1 MDQEFQEA
9 LDKFMAWA
17 ADAPSED
24 LATEPVELK
33 NMRLALTRQAIQ
45 ALSVTMYERNAA
57 GMEAIKVV
65 LRMSKLIDSNVPG
78 TTKSVK
84 G

>member
-1 MDQEFQEA
+1 MDQTFQES
-9 LDKFMAWA
+9 LDKYMAWLGG
-17 ADAPSED
+17 APSEE
-24 LATEPVELK
+24 LADEPVEQK

-57 GMEAIKVV
+57 GMEAIKAV
-65 LRMSKLIDSNVPG
+65 LRMSKLIDSNVAG
-78 TTKSVK
+78 TIKSAK